1 MMNVRKCHLRK
12 SQHEEALAFRHLCI
26 QHCCTI
32 FFFNWT
38 IYYGSWKHALKIPTN
53 MHTKI
58 VMWTRVRFVCVL
70 ESSLLKIWSKIQAQ
84 IFQILGLEQKEKLKD
99 FFSSYCDRQ
108 KKGLFSISQSSLCA
122 WVAQQWCHWHGRG
135 ALSIIYLPSRPRVGA
150 YSVHAMDTNKIETST
165 YRWVWYQCGSQKG
178 LLMQVWCCCLLF
190 KVSLWMLIKRKA
202 SWNVEHTHPPNNN

>member
-1 MMNVRKCHLRK
+1 MKKYVTKMMNVRKCHLRK

-70 ESSLLKIWSKIQAQ
+70 ESSLLKTWSKIQAQ

-108 KKGLFSISQSSLCA
+108 KKGFIFYLTIIIVCLSGATMMPLTWERSL
-122 WVAQQWCHWHGRG
+122 VNY
-135 ALSIIYLPSRPRVGA
+135 LSTVK
-150 YSVHAMDTNKIETST
+150 T
-165 YRWVWYQCGSQKG
+165 
-178 LLMQVWCCCLLF
+178 
-190 KVSLWMLIKRKA
+190 
-202 SWNVEHTHPPNNN
+202 